1 VRPCIERIWGTL
13 KTYLANSPTLAIQ
26 GRIRQVYAFFRERTP
41 EQLLATAAP
50 HTSPWLLDGYMQTM
64 SRPRQPW
71 WRPPNCQS
79 WISTLAYSPAC
90 T

>member
-1 VRPCIERIWGTL
+1 MRAVVDVIRDSGGEAIGGPATAPSNCWPPPRRTAARGC
-13 KTYLANSPTLAIQ
+13 PT
-26 GRIRQVYAFFRERTP
+26 VTCN
-41 EQLLATAAP
+41 TAAP
-50 HTSPWLLDGYMQTM
+50 A
-64 SRPRQPW
+64 RQSW